1 MLGPILFLIFF
12 NDLPCST
19 LLKVLLF
26 ADDTTLIASGKNL
39 LELVNFVNHELK
51 KISAWFRANQMV
63 LHPNKT
69 KFTIFHAKPNTI
81 PWDDIHIFIDENE
94 PDSLNQ
100 DPSFKKS
107 LSYINH
113 KSDVPAIKFLGVY
126 FDPALNFKYHMLL
139 KSIDYYCSLL
149 PVFSHILGNVRLSL

>member
-1 MLGPILFLIFF
+1 
-12 NDLPCST
+12 
-19 LLKVLLF
+19 VLLF
-26 ADDTTLIASGKNL
+26 ADDTTLIATGKNL
-39 LELVNFVNHELK
+39 AQLVNFVNDELK
-51 KISAWFRANQMV
+51 KISTWFRANQMV

-113 KSDVPAIKFLGVY
+113 KSDVPAIKFLGVSTLTQPLISNIISLKFITSFPKDFLY
-126 FDPALNFKYHMLL
+126 LEEQKMYLLL
-139 KSIDYYCSLL
+139 KL
-149 PVFSHILGNVRLSL
+149 